1 MRQIIWSTLALVT
14 AFAVTYTVASD
25 LPDAAADPVAAG
37 DSTVCPATAGQA
49 TVTPTAEDEPAV
61 AEPANEPATKNE
73 AETAVQ
79 PEDAETN
86 DKAVEPAA
94 DAAGTDDEAVK
105 DGNDKAVEPAADA
118 AGTDDEAVKDDNEET
133 DEVSIEA
140 EVPAESEETPETNDD
155 NGADQPTEALYFN
168 DLAL

>member
-49 TVTPTAEDEPAV
+49 AVTPTAEDEPAV
-61 AEPANEPATKNE
+61 AEPANESATENE

-86 DKAVEPAA
+86 
-94 DAAGTDDEAVK
+94 DEAVK

>member
-105 DGNDKAVEPAADA
+105 D
-118 AGTDDEAVKDDNEET
+118 DNEET